1 MRVCGELFRNVG
13 SMQKAN
19 RKACGI
25 YSSLVTR
32 WLRSIDMECL
42 MLSVS
47 LSEKL
52 RVEEKLRGAFPP
64 FSASLR
70 LQSSDALPIP
80 MRTLELSQAVEQA
93 SIPRR
98 AASGM
103 FTFSPTL
110 PSPGPLPLL

>member
-1 MRVCGELFRNVG
+1 
-13 SMQKAN
+13 
-19 RKACGI
+19 
-25 YSSLVTR
+25 
-32 WLRSIDMECL
+32 

-52 RVEEKLRGAFPP
+52 RVQEKLRGAFPP
-64 FSASLR
+64 SSASLR
-70 LQSSDALPIP
+70 LQSSNVLPIL

-98 AASGM
+98 AESGK